1 MKGYKIHYGEFGHD
15 CWGAREWCGW
25 YDYDNVVYTD
35 YNKCKEVLSNAKK
48 QFLDREFEIYEVEIK

>member
-1 MKGYKIHYGEFGHD
+1 MKGYKIHYGEVGHD
-15 CWGAREWCGW
+15 CYGAREWCGW

-48 QFLDREFEIYEVEIK
+48 TIFR

>member
-1 MKGYKIHYGEFGHD
+1 MKGYKIHYGEVGHD
-15 CWGAREWCGW
+15 CYGAREWFGW

-35 YNKCKEVLSNAKK
+35 YNKCKKVLSNAKK

>member
-1 MKGYKIHYGEFGHD
+1 MKGYKIHYGEVGHD
-15 CWGAREWCGW
+15 CWGAREWYGW

-35 YNKCKEVLSNAKK
+35 YNKCKEVLSNVKE